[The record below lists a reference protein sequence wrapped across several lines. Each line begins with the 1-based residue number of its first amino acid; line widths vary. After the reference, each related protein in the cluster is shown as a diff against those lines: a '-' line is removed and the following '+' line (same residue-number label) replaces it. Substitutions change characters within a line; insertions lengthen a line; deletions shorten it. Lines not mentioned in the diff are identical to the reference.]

1 MKLTLRK
8 PTRLQALLG
17 LAGVSAVLAVTAQMM
32 PRDGEADVVAPV
44 ERHRPAAAANAGAAA
59 NANTKRSENTVVAML
74 TPPDRGEVKT
84 DAAGNPFR
92 SSNWAPPP
100 PPPPAPVVVAP
111 APPPP
116 PKAPPVPYRFVGKLE
131 AKNAAPRAFL
141 AKGEALLIVSA
152 GDLLDNLYKVESL
165 GQTEVVLT
173 YLPLNQRQSIPISGG
188 Q

>member
-1 MKLTLRK
+1 MWCWKIPSSAPNVK
-8 PTRLQALLG
+8 AVAGQQALI
-17 LAGVSAVLAVTAQMM
+17 ATFEIQTYVVRTA
-32 PRDGEADVVAPV
+32 
-44 ERHRPAAAANAGAAA
+44 
-59 NANTKRSENTVVAML
+59 
-74 TPPDRGEVKT
+74 
-84 DAAGNPFR
+84 
-92 SSNWAPPP
+92 
-100 PPPPAPVVVAP
+100 
-111 APPPP
+111 P

>member
-1 MKLTLRK
+1 
-8 PTRLQALLG
+8 
-17 LAGVSAVLAVTAQMM
+17 
-32 PRDGEADVVAPV
+32 
-44 ERHRPAAAANAGAAA
+44 
-59 NANTKRSENTVVAML
+59 ML